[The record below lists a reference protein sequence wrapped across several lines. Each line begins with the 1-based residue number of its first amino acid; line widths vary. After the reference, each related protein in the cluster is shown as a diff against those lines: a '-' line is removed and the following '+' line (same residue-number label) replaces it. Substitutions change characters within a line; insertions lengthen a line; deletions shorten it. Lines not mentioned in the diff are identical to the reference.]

1 MGEEGGVSLR
11 FRHTLGDIGPF
22 QVDTGAS
29 IANVKDE
36 LFSRWPAGARVSRQ
50 QQKLQ
55 RLEQL

>member
-1 MGEEGGVSLR
+1 MSLR